1 MAKKPAISAADF
13 LPRPL
18 PDGSFSLAQ
27 LQEAAAGCRGCDLYK
42 TGTQTVFGEGPVPAA
57 VMLVGEQPGD
67 QEDRQG
73 RPFVGPAG
81 RVLDEAL
88 AAAGIDR
95 GGVYV
100 TNAVKHFKWT
110 PRGKRRL
117 HAKPSAREA
126 AACRPWLEAEIAT
139 VRPRIIV
146 CMGATAAASLL
157 GPAFRLTR
165 HRGEFME
172 GTGWAAL
179 VTATIHPS
187 VVLRM
192 PDDAARRTAM
202 AGLVEDLRGVAR
214 RLRRTDVE
222 RAAGREAGGR
232 PARGTETPGG
242 RLRVP
247 GVPRARG

>member
-1 MAKKPAISAADF
+1 MARKPAISAADF

-18 PDGSFSLAQ
+18 PDGSFSLGQ
-27 LQEAAAGCRGCDLYK
+27 LRDAAAGCRGCDLYK
-42 TGTQTVFGEGPVPAA
+42 TGTQTVFGEGPVPAGL
-57 VMLVGEQPGD
+57 MLVGEQPGD

-95 GGVYV
+95 GGVYL

-110 PRGKRRL
+110 ARGKRRL

-126 AACRPWLEAEIAT
+126 AACRPWLEAEMAT

-187 VVLRM
+187 AVLRM
-192 PDDAARRTAM
+192 PDEAARRAAM
-202 AGLVEDLRGVAR
+202 AGLVEDLRGVAV
-214 RLRRTDVE
+214 RLG
-222 RAAGREAGGR
+222 RAGEGRVAGREAGSR
-232 PARGTETPGG
+232 PARAAEMPRGRRRAPGG
-242 RLRVP
+242 TRAP
-247 GVPRARG
+247 G